1 MLGATIIWDTHTC
14 LFSQKPANHS
24 KRPPPPDPFF
34 MDKVAFLWILD
45 YLQSTF
51 SLKIPPVLMPA
62 SAIANI
68 A

>member
-1 MLGATIIWDTHTC
+1 MLGATTIWDTHTC
-14 LFSQKPANHS
+14 LFSQKPANHLNPS
-24 KRPPPPDPFF
+24 STRPFF

-45 YLQSTF
+45 HLQSTF
-51 SLKIPPVLMPA
+51 SLKIPPVLIPA